1 MDSISIY
8 SVAGQEQGKLPL
20 EVKLEKR
27 EINPKAFSIAIR
39 VLLQNWRQ
47 GTVACK
53 GRGDVAFSNKKPW
66 RQKGTGRARAGTR
79 RSPLWRSGGVTFG
92 PQARVRT
99 LKMTGQQSTGVF
111 NSLFFNAL
119 ENKSIYCLDASFG
132 ETAPSAKTAY
142 SALKGLGLDNKKVL
156 LFVPATDGV
165 TFMSFR
171 NIPNV
176 NILFFDQPNAFDLSD
191 AKAWVFLK
199 RDAESFK
206 NMVLQWN

>member
-1 MDSISIY
+1 MNSINIY
-8 SVAGQEQGKLPL
+8 TAAGQEQGKLPL
-20 EVKLEKR
+20 DMKFEKR
-27 EINPKAFSIAIR
+27 EISVKAFSVAIR

-53 GRGDVAFSNKKPW
+53 GRSDVAFSNKKPW

-79 RSPLWRSGGVTFG
+79 RSPLWRSGGVAFG
-92 PQARVRT
+92 PQPRVRT
-99 LKMTGQQSTGVF
+99 LKISRDQSTGVF
-111 NSLFFNAL
+111 NNLFAAAL
-119 ENKSIYCLDASFG
+119 ENKSIYCLDATFG
-132 ETAPSAKTAY
+132 ETAPSSKNAFK
-142 SALKGLGLDNKKVL
+142 ALKGLGLDNKKVL
-156 LFVPATDGV
+156 LFIPATDGL

-171 NIPNV
+171 NIPKV

-206 NMVLQWN
+206 EMVSLWN